1 MARVTLRMPAWA
13 KELGAFDFDVDCW
26 DTLARKQ
33 LAASEETWE
42 ILEVGHILAVEDRES
57 FTQPWPGNRRFVW
70 ILDDEQLVLFD
81 EHGAIL
87 HEEDESPDGCVR
99 RGTFDREFAGNKGD
113 YYRIPPESSVR
124 DCPATY
130 VDLAAAYGAWVDE
143 ALLDEKIGWL
153 PPDSPVQP
161 QRPRR
166 NTRRQQQPAP
176 SAAGDFC
183 RTGCGSS

>member
-124 DCPATY
+124 DCTATY
-130 VDLAAAYGAWVDE
+130 VDLAAA
-143 ALLDEKIGWL
+143 
-153 PPDSPVQP
+153 
-161 QRPRR
+161 
-166 NTRRQQQPAP
+166 
-176 SAAGDFC
+176 
-183 RTGCGSS
+183 